1 MASCIVKGCTGNWKN
16 PDRILHKFPKNI
28 AAIKSW
34 LRQTRQDFGDLDAFS
49 RNVLYTQAY
58 RMCSLHFAPDCY
70 LYVDGSRRILKENA
84 VPTIFSRPSSPPP
97 SPSDF
102 LRVQIKKE
110 ECPLSL
116 SPPSPTDSGTSF
128 SGRCPSPLMP
138 APFHDEQQDDDDT
151 DSIGSHEQEMTDST
165 PKCFIRGCPNSAVDQ
180 PLYPGVTLHHFPTD
194 ISRVKVWLRQSGQ
207 HLGNPDL
214 VARHIL
220 SKWTHFRM
228 CSSHFGPDSYFIHG
242 SVVDLKP
249 NAVPTI
255 FPKFEDPTI
264 KEEETEEFQPG
275 STTSTS
281 CDTSFSSKEEFDECI
296 DEKHSIRHIGT
307 TTDPHLGVRSVG
319 ILTRPILVKEA
330 STCTS
335 MSRFGKNVKCIKLQ
349 QHTADKGVQCST
361 FELGFDDDTQSSR
374 PDYFYQGSPF
384 LPSGEMGFNK
394 PLFGA
399 TPQWSEEHRLNGANQ
414 DYIDSAEGVHVK
426 DSRLFLALED
436 VLISL
441 MQHMVSSSFIQETA
455 KLTTHRILRQTLEIV
470 GLLTGDK
477 WMIAEKEG
485 DLESL
490 DEVPV
495 KCGDIG
501 VYFTSDE
508 WDYIE
513 AHKEMYIDIIP
524 DDPLLTESQQDL
536 ASGAESV
543 SEDEAKPSPDR
554 QNSPEWKPQ
563 SDNSEFSDSEL
574 SLSDDSDGSKKRKT
588 EDAFLGNP
596 EIRIEY
602 SADGRSRTF
611 WCLRCNIA
619 LKDRRGFRSHLKTQR
634 HLNFRAD
641 EEVVT
646 CEECSQVFS
655 TRSALT
661 KHKAE
666 NHANKRYACTICGL
680 EYDYISQYIIHQ
692 RAHTGEKPFECDKCG
707 KRFGHKCTLLV
718 HHRRHI
724 KGKTVKCGTCGRLF
738 DTKSQLSRH
747 ERIHVPKKPYNC
759 PVCGKQFNQK
769 SLFTKHKWEHEEE
782 AKRAPEVIGPAHE
795 DSLALNA
802 PPGDVL
808 QEN

>member
-1 MASCIVKGCTGNWKN
+1 MGITIFYYNTFHHVVLRESDVCDDDKSFLSLYRMSSCIVKGCTGNWKN
-16 PDRILHKFPKNI
+16 PDRILHEFPKNI
-28 AAIKSW
+28 ATIKSW

-49 RNVLYTQAY
+49 RNVLCTQAY
-58 RMCSLHFAPDCY
+58 RMCSLHFAPECY
-70 LYVDGSRRILKENA
+70 LYVDSSSRILKGNA
-84 VPTIFSRPSSPPP
+84 VPTIFSQPSSPTP

-102 LRVQIKKE
+102 LRVKIKKE
-110 ECPLSL
+110 DCPLSL
-116 SPPSPTDSGTSF
+116 SPPSPADSGTSF
-128 SGRCPSPLMP
+128 SGRCPPFMP
-138 APFHDEQQDDDDT
+138 APFHDDQRDGDGT

-165 PKCFIRGCPNSAVDQ
+165 PKCFIAGCPNGAVDQ

-214 VARHIL
+214 AARHIL
-220 SKWTHFRM
+220 RNWTNFRM

-264 KEEETEEFQPG
+264 IEEFQPG
-275 STTSTS
+275 STKDTS
-281 CDTSFSSKEEFDECI
+281 CDTSFISKEEIDECV
-296 DEKHSIRHIGT
+296 DEKRRVRHIGI
-307 TTDPHLGVRSVG
+307 TTDTHLGVRSVG

-349 QHTADKGVQCST
+349 QQMADKGVQCST
-361 FELGFDDDTQSSR
+361 FELGFDGDTRSSR

-384 LPSGEMGFNK
+384 LPSGEMSFNK

-399 TPQWSEEHRLNGANQ
+399 TPQWSEEHGLNGANQ
-414 DYIDSAEGVHVK
+414 ESIDSAEGVRVK

-436 VLISL
+436 VL
-441 MQHMVSSSFIQETA
+441 
-455 KLTTHRILRQTLEIV
+455 
-470 GLLTGDK
+470 K
-477 WMIAEKEG
+477 WVITEKEE
-485 DLESL
+485 DLESI

-501 VYFTSDE
+501 VYFTPDE

-536 ASGAESV
+536 ASGEESA
-543 SEDEAKPSPDR
+543 SEEETKPSR
-554 QNSPEWKPQ
+554 NRRNSPEWKPQ
-563 SDNSEFSDSEL
+563 SDHSEFSDSEI
-574 SLSDDSDGSKKRKT
+574 SSDDSDDSKKHKT
-588 EDAFLGNP
+588 EDVLVGNP
-596 EIRIEY
+596 DIRVEY

-619 LKDRRGFRSHLKTQR
+619 LKDRRGFRNHLKTQR
-634 HLNFRAD
+634 HLNFLVD
-641 EEVVT
+641 EEEVT

-666 NHANKRYACTICGL
+666 KHANKRYACTICGL
-680 EYDYISQYIIHQ
+680 EYEYMSQYIIHQ

-707 KRFGHKCTLLV
+707 KRFGHKCSLLV

-724 KGKTVKCGTCGRLF
+724 KGKTVKCGKCDRLF
-738 DTKSQLSRH
+738 DTKSELRRH

-769 SLFTKHKWEHEEE
+769 SLFTKHKGEHEKK
-782 AKRAPEVIGPAHE
+782 AKRA
-795 DSLALNA
+795 SRR
-802 PPGDVL
+802 
-808 QEN
+808 